1 MAVPP
6 ADTVKGFARASRARE
21 REHLWDVKAVAILV
35 GWALLVDEAR
45 GGVVLRVAFRNLVE
59 LRPAPTVLKRIITPH
74 RVETRVSLECDAEQV
89 FVRAVAQAASGLAR
103 GENGA
108 EGWEV
113 DKSSFIRLCGI

>member
-21 REHLWDVKAVAILV
+21 REHLWDVKAVAVLV

-45 GGVVLRVAFRNLVE
+45 GE
-59 LRPAPTVLKRIITPH
+59 RIITPH